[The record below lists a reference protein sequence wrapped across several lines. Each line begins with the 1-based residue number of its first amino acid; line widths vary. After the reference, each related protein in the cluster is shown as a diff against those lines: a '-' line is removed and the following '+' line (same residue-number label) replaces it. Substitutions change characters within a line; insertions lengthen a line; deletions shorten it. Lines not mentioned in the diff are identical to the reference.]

1 MATKNETSIKN
12 KSEDMMTKEE
22 VVEMLREMQQ
32 KVGKCHGFITGHV
45 SQAWVVKD
53 LLGEK
58 IKELGGGDTILE
70 VQ

>member
-1 MATKNETSIKN
+1 MATKNETNIKN

-32 KVGKCHGFITGHV
+32 KVGKCRGFIAGQV

>member
-1 MATKNETSIKN
+1 MATENETSIKN
-12 KSEDMMTKEE
+12 KGEDMMTKEE

-32 KVGKCHGFITGHV
+32 KVGKCHGFIVGQV

-58 IKELGGGDTILE
+58 IKELGGGDTILK